1 MADKKQFKGIGNFD
15 WHSALLTKDTIITD
29 DYKNSQNVRRFFV
42 AALGSEFKFSVKF
55 MAWLKSNSGKTLGD
69 ACLEYEGMKIS

>member
-1 MADKKQFKGIGNFD
+1 MADTKRIKGLSKFD
-15 WHSALLTKDTIITD
+15 WHGGGLTKDTIITD

-42 AALGSEFKFSVKF
+42 AALGSEFKFDIKF

-69 ACLEYEGMKIS
+69 ACLEYQNMKID